1 MLEAVTAPTMSQ
13 PQAHQIAR
21 FVPRDSRKESAVALG
36 ADFAENFLLQYVEG
50 MPLEQVGWGRVSRPT
65 LDRLMEMNTRYHDF
79 ILRTPYYAQQA
90 AEPLAQRI
98 AYALYGGIRAGTV
111 IINGGGKASAEAT
124 DQRRLPELGEWGA
137 QHNANPEYGRRFYLF
152 SAHDANLA
160 WMGGLLRIDWLVSDE
175 TFNATPPGSA
185 LVFEMHGNTKTN
197 ANTVR
202 VMFMAQTLDQI
213 RNLTPLTGDEKPSI
227 APVYVPGCSGPGPDY
242 ACALQD
248 FVRVVNAAA
257 GAQ

>member
-1 MLEAVTAPTMSQ
+1 M
-13 PQAHQIAR
+13 
-21 FVPRDSRKESAVALG
+21 
-36 ADFAENFLLQYVEG
+36 
-50 MPLEQVGWGRVSRPT
+50 
-65 LDRLMEMNTRYHDF
+65 
-79 ILRTPYYAQQA
+79 
-90 AEPLAQRI
+90 
-98 AYALYGGIRAGTV
+98 
-111 IINGGGKASAEAT
+111 
-124 DQRRLPELGEWGA
+124 PELGEWGA